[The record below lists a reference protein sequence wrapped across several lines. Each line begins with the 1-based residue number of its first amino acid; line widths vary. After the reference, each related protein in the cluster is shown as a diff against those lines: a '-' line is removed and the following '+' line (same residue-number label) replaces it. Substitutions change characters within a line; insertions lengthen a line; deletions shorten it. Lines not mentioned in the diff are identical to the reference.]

1 MFLSSKN
8 FNELYM
14 LIEIDNSRFV
24 SSNKLSQVKYDL
36 DNIKN
41 LQDLENFYST
51 YENVFSSLC
60 SLKIQLLITN
70 YKLSSTLLT
79 LKFIAKIKYK
89 LNQKKLQNINK

>member
-8 FNELYM
+8 FNELCM
-14 LIEIDNSRFV
+14 LIDIDNYRFV
-24 SSNKLSQVKYDL
+24 SSNKLEQVKLDL
-36 DNIKN
+36 NNIQN
-41 LQDLENFYST
+41 LQDLETFYST

-70 YKLSSTLLT
+70 YKLSITLLS

-89 LNQKKLQNINK
+89 LKQKKLLNIN

>member
-14 LIEIDNSRFV
+14 LIDIDNYRFV
-24 SSNKLSQVKYDL
+24 SANKLSQAKHDL
-36 DNIKN
+36 NNIKN

-60 SLKIQLLITN
+60 SLKVQLLITN
-70 YKLSSTLLT
+70 YKLSTTLLT
-79 LKFIAKIKYK
+79 LKFISKIKYK
-89 LNQKKLQNINK
+89 LKQKKLQNVNI

>member
-14 LIEIDNSRFV
+14 LIDIDNYRFV
-24 SSNKLSQVKYDL
+24 SANKLSQAKYDL

-51 YENVFSSLC
+51 YENVFSTLC
-60 SLKIQLLITN
+60 SLKVQLLITN
-70 YKLSSTLLT
+70 YKLATALLT
-79 LKFIAKIKYK
+79 LKFISKIKYK

>member
-8 FNELYM
+8 FNELCM
-14 LIEIDNSRFV
+14 LIDIDNYRFV
-24 SSNKLSQVKYDL
+24 SSNKLEQVKLDL
-36 DNIKN
+36 NNIQN
-41 LQDLENFYST
+41 LQDLETFYST

-70 YKLSSTLLT
+70 YKLSITLLS

-89 LNQKKLQNINK
+89 LKQKKLLNLN

>member
-8 FNELYM
+8 FNELCM
-14 LIEIDNSRFV
+14 LIDIDNYRFV
-24 SSNKLSQVKYDL
+24 SSNKVSQAKYDL

-41 LQDLENFYST
+41 LQDLETFYST

-60 SLKIQLLITN
+60 SLKVQLLITN
-70 YKLSSTLLT
+70 YKLSTTLLT

-89 LNQKKLQNINK
+89 LNQKKLKNINV

>member
-14 LIEIDNSRFV
+14 LIDIDNYRFV
-24 SSNKLSQVKYDL
+24 SANKLFQAKYDL

-51 YENVFSSLC
+51 YENVFSTLC
-60 SLKIQLLITN
+60 SLKVQLLITN
-70 YKLSSTLLT
+70 YKLSTTLLT
-79 LKFIAKIKYK
+79 LKFINKIKYK
-89 LNQKKLQNINK
+89 LKQKKLQNINK

>member
-8 FNELYM
+8 FNELCM
-14 LIEIDNSRFV
+14 LIDIDNYRFV
-24 SSNKLSQVKYDL
+24 SSNKLEQVKL
-36 DNIKN
+36 DINNIQN
-41 LQDLENFYST
+41 LQDLETFYST

-70 YKLSSTLLT
+70 YKLSITLLS

-89 LNQKKLQNINK
+89 LKQKNYLI